1 MVGRMIDIGIVG
13 STETESWLK
22 RQRDSLL
29 SSDFNCRFSSITA
42 PLEATKPPD
51 IWLIDADGSE
61 ALPLIDVITQLYA
74 NGGMAGA
81 QIIVVGK
88 SMTTELAS
96 AVMAAGARRFLVK
109 PLTSRMLASTCQE
122 LGISHSLMAR
132 TALIV
137 EDRQATYEV
146 IREHFS
152 TRSIESL
159 QAGSI
164 QAAFDLLRKRDSDVI
179 VISHYSDLMSYHKLS
194 KLLRFFPDSS
204 GIPVIFTTDDIT
216 DSEARDFLSL
226 TGTNIHYATN
236 AELPRL
242 IHELTHQ
249 QVGQATSGGRIYD
262 ILHKRE
268 QEHFA
273 LNHHAIVSMADSAGQ
288 ITEVNRHFCDT
299 SQYSE
304 TELLG
309 QNHRLLKSGCHSPDF
324 YRDLWKTI
332 SRGEIWKGEICN
344 RAKDGSLYWVSS
356 TIVPF
361 LDSRQRPYKY
371 IAIRKNITHGELPTL
386 NRRF

>member
-122 LGISHSLMAR
+122 LGITCQELGISHSLMAR

-146 IREHFS
+146 IR
-152 TRSIESL
+152 
-159 QAGSI
+159 
-164 QAAFDLLRKRDSDVI
+164 
-179 VISHYSDLMSYHKLS
+179 
-194 KLLRFFPDSS
+194 
-204 GIPVIFTTDDIT
+204 
-216 DSEARDFLSL
+216 
-226 TGTNIHYATN
+226 
-236 AELPRL
+236 
-242 IHELTHQ
+242 LTH
-249 QVGQATSGGRIYD
+249 
-262 ILHKRE
+262 
-268 QEHFA
+268 
-273 LNHHAIVSMADSAGQ
+273 
-288 ITEVNRHFCDT
+288 
-299 SQYSE
+299 
-304 TELLG
+304 
-309 QNHRLLKSGCHSPDF
+309 
-324 YRDLWKTI
+324 
-332 SRGEIWKGEICN
+332 
-344 RAKDGSLYWVSS
+344 
-356 TIVPF
+356 
-361 LDSRQRPYKY
+361 
-371 IAIRKNITHGELPTL
+371 
-386 NRRF
+386 